1 MISLYEG
8 VPGSGKSL
16 YASGQI
22 LEALELGHLV
32 ICNFPFSP
40 PAHKRY
46 SRGALVVVSNSE
58 LSVAFVKRW
67 ADIWLRFRR
76 DGVQREHQILLVVDE
91 AGVVFNPRDWNSPGR
106 KDWLSFFSQHRKFMF
121 DVIFIAQSDAQLDKQ
136 IRGCIDVAEK
146 FMDVRKLLPD
156 RGWYCPPIFKRA
168 GKVYGVRGQ
177 AGAIGQ
183 KLFRVRKRWAQS
195 YNTFELFGVSPLD
208 GFPESV
214 PVVLDLAQQIKP
226 CYRWKRPLNLRYARR
241 GPGRIA
247 G

>member
-1 MISLYEG
+1 MGTEKFLKLCTTYGKFLTSTIGLLREENIISYE
-8 VPGSGKSL
+8 SL
-16 YASGQI
+16 CLT
-22 LEALELGHLV
+22 LEP
-32 ICNFPFSP
+32 II
-40 PAHKRY
+40 
-46 SRGALVVVSNSE
+46 
-58 LSVAFVKRW
+58 VKRVKQEGFKFEEEE
-67 ADIWLRFRR
+67 APLFLKEQYPELFLSSEAPERLKDYFYKGLNFS
-76 DGVQREHQILLVVDE
+76 LLSTY
-91 AGVVFNPRDWNSPGR
+91 A

-121 DVIFIAQSDAQLDKQ
+121 DVILIAQSDAQLDKQ

-156 RGWYCPPIFKRA
+156 RGWYCPPIFKRS

-208 GFPESV
+208 GFPEPV
-214 PVVLDLAQQIKP
+214 PVVLDLTQHIKP